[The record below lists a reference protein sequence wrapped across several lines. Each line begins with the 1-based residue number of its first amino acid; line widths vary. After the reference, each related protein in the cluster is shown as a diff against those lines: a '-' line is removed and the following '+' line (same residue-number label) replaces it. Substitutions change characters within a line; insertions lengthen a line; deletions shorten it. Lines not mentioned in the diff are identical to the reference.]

1 MSPRNRD
8 YIFCLSCDEQ
18 KFFYLGVAMAKQTY
32 GLPSK
37 KTVRRAGEV
46 LRSSDSSQAEKD
58 LAIDVLSQWRS
69 LFYRPINTFQAL
81 IRKKIKDAGIK
92 NAIVAQRLKRT
103 PSIVT
108 KLKRFP
114 DMQLDRMQDIGGV
127 RAVLNSVD
135 EVRKIHSSLV
145 DGRHKHSPV
154 LPPKDYIT
162 EPKQDGYR
170 GIHQVFKYSTTQHA
184 ELKGMQVEVQIR
196 TKLQHYWATAV
207 ETIGVIEKSSF
218 KTGLGDEK
226 FKQFFR
232 LSSALFSI
240 QEQEP
245 VVALLRDKSKLE
257 IAEEFSLLE
266 KELGVFDKLAAFTS
280 VVKAVSGVENKKAN
294 GYYLLML
301 DTDKKLTSFIPFAAD
316 QQDIAEQVYTLVEQ
330 REKENPNIDV
340 VLAAAGD
347 MKDLRT
353 AYPNY
358 FVDTKAFISSLKQ
371 ICAEITKN

>member
-1 MSPRNRD
+1 MATED
-8 YIFCLSCDEQ
+8 YD
-18 KFFYLGVAMAKQTY
+18 K
-32 GLPSK
+32 PSK
-37 KTVRRAGEV
+37 KAVRRAGET
-46 LRSSDSSQAEKD
+46 LRSPTASESEIDA
-58 LAIDVLSQWRS
+58 AIAVLSQWRAC
-69 LFYRPINTFQAL
+69 FYRPINTFQAL
-81 IRKKIKDAGIK
+81 LRKKIKDEGFK

-108 KLKRFP
+108 KLERFP

-127 RAVLNSVD
+127 RAVLNSVQ
-135 EVRKIHSSLV
+135 EVRTIHNSLIK
-145 DGRHKHSPV
+145 GRHKHSPV
-154 LPPKDYIT
+154 MPPKDYIA

-170 GIHQVFKYSTTQHA
+170 GIHQVFKYSTSQHE
-184 ELKGMQVEVQIR
+184 ELKGMLVEVQIR

-218 KTGLGDEK
+218 KTGFGDEK

-240 QEQEP
+240 QEQQP
-245 VVALLRDKSKLE
+245 VVASLSNKSKLE
-257 IAEEFSLLE
+257 IAEEFTSLE

-280 VVKAVSGVENKKAN
+280 VVKAVSGVENKKTN

-301 DTDKKLTSFIPFAAD
+301 DTEKKLTSFIPFAVD

-358 FVDTKAFISSLKQ
+358 FVDTKSFISSLKQ
-371 ICAEITKN
+371 ICTEITKN

>member
-1 MSPRNRD
+1 
-8 YIFCLSCDEQ
+8 
-18 KFFYLGVAMAKQTY
+18 MAKQTY
-32 GLPSK
+32 DLPSK

-81 IRKKIKDAGIK
+81 IRKKIKDTGIK

-245 VVALLRDKSKLE
+245 VVASLRDKSKLE